1 MKGLKKWV
9 NAYGQPDSK
18 YPFFLRIPLVSTLDD
33 HNLFNIFFQTG
44 AAFVYRQR
52 SNFNSPSINHTVE
65 RPRHQRIGDNDD
77 DHDDHNQCIC
87 EKGGRHHHAAPPNS
101 LWNIKFQIK
110 IKTKQ
115 RQGNNKKSHSIRW
128 DQYQNLYWWTPLL
141 LHYSAGH
148 GSQKSIKP
156 GFWTKNY
163 ACKD

>member
-1 MKGLKKWV
+1 MTV
-9 NAYGQPDSK
+9 NIR
-18 YPFFLRIPLVSTLDD
+18 FLRIPFVSKLDD
-33 HNLFNIFFQTG
+33 HNLFKTFFQTG

-77 DHDDHNQCIC
+77 DHDDHNQCIF

-128 DQYQNLYWWTPLL
+128 DQYQNLYWWTPPIITLFCWSWQSEINKAWIL
-141 LHYSAGH
+141 NKELCMQRLRSTA
-148 GSQKSIKP
+148 SDISNLK
-156 GFWTKNY
+156 
-163 ACKD
+163 